1 MDVLMILLAY
11 FGGCVLAGAAVF
23 ILLGCMSGV
32 KRKMWTAW
40 RRGRDEDGD

>member
-32 KRKMWTAW
+32 KRKMRRVR